1 MEFEA
6 KKFLRVKLFVSCLDE
21 RQRSFSFGKTQSL
34 MNRQLFP
41 LVRFTIFV
49 SAWLFGANLDATP
62 DNNTIVASQGGADAL
77 QLAYSTLAEANHNYF
92 GHRKAAMK
100 QVQAAAQ
107 LLGIDLQGD
116 GQGKEE
122 QNQSDTQLAQVQQLL
137 QQLGAT
143 LTSEEQKPVLEHI
156 DKAVKRIS
164 MALMDRTIEEGK

>member
-1 MEFEA
+1 
-6 KKFLRVKLFVSCLDE
+6 
-21 RQRSFSFGKTQSL
+21 
-34 MNRQLFP
+34 MNRQSFP
-41 LVRFTIFV
+41 FMCSVIFV
-49 SAWLFGANLDATP
+49 SALLFSANLHAAP
-62 DNNTIVASQGGADAL
+62 DNNTIVASQAEVDGL

-100 QVQAAAQ
+100 QIQAAAQ

-122 QNQSDTQLAQVQQLL
+122 QNQSATQLAQVQQLL

-164 MALMDRTIEEGK
+164 MALMDRAIEEGK